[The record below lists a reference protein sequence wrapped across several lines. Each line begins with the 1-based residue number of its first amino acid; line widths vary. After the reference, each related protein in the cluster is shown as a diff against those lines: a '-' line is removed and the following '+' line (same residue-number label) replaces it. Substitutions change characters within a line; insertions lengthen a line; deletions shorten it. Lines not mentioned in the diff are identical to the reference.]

1 MITNYSDSLNK
12 LGEFFSDSLSELN
25 IPELIYIDTNAGV
38 TDLNGLVI
46 DNDNLKDVIE
56 ERLKANRIKISNI
69 R

>member
-46 DNDNLKDVIE
+46 DNDNLKHIVFKNLE
-56 ERLKANRIKISNI
+56 QQPYYLVN
-69 R
+69 